1 MAQSQQDNMKLYKQ
15 AGVNPFAGCIP
26 LILQMPI
33 LFAMFQFFPMSIELR
48 QKAFLWAE
56 DLSTYDSILNLPFNI
71 PFYGSHVSLFVLLM
85 TASTL
90 ISVWQNS
97 QMTTVTGPMQSMQY
111 IMPVVLIFVLN
122 SFAAGLSFYYLVSNL
137 VTFAQQAVIKRFVD
151 EDKIKALM
159 EENKKKAATGTSTK
173 SKFMTKLEEAMK
185 ASEEARKTSA
195 AKKK

>member
-1 MAQSQQDNMKLYKQ
+1 
-15 AGVNPFAGCIP
+15 
-26 LILQMPI
+26 
-33 LFAMFQFFPMSIELR
+33 
-48 QKAFLWAE
+48 
-56 DLSTYDSILNLPFNI
+56 
-71 PFYGSHVSLFVLLM
+71 
-85 TASTL
+85 
-90 ISVWQNS
+90 
-97 QMTTVTGPMQSMQY
+97 MQY

-195 AKKK
+195 AKKKK